1 MEVVFGVVVLFCV
14 EVDLGGGRVVVLEV
28 VEVHVIV
35 ELGWGLKLE
44 QL

>member
-28 VEVHVIV
+28 VEVV
-35 ELGWGLKLE
+35 WGLKVE